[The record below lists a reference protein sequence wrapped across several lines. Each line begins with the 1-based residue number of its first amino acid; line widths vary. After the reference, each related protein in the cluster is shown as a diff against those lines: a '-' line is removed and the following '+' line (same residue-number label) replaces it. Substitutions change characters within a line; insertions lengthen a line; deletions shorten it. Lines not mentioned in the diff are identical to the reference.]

1 MAGMEAVT
9 PETRPTAPG
18 ALGALQ
24 QFINSGHLGSDPGV
38 EPETAAEVR
47 ERSAAGEHPASL
59 AKEFGIGRK
68 LISVMGRGAPMF
80 DELATPEAATQWL
93 QDHALLRPE
102 DAVDESGLK
111 QLTDF
116 RELLRMLAVANAHG
130 ESGADALE
138 QLTAL
143 AKDVPLVVAYDWDS
157 AVELRPA
164 GAGAHEAIG
173 RLLVSLYDSMRDG
186 SWKRLK
192 RCPGLGCPF
201 TFYDSSRNRTS
212 VWCSMSVC
220 GNRAKVRNYQQRS
233 RAGRV
238 K

>member
-1 MAGMEAVT
+1 MTT

-18 ALGALQ
+18 PLGVLQ
-24 QFINSGHLGSDPGV
+24 QFMNSGHLGSALGV

-47 ERSAAGEHPASL
+47 ERAAAGEHSATL
-59 AKEFGIGRK
+59 AKEFGIGRM
-68 LISVMGRGAPMF
+68 LVSALGRGAPMF
-80 DELATPEAATQWL
+80 DELATAEAAAEWL
-93 QDHALLRPE
+93 RNHELLGASDSIDRDAL
-102 DAVDESGLK
+102 V
-111 QLTDF
+111 QLTEF
-116 RELLRMLAVANAHG
+116 RELLRALAVANAHG
-130 ESGADALE
+130 ERGEEALRDLSVLVADVAVVAASDGKGALE
-138 QLTAL
+138 LQPT
-143 AKDVPLVVAYDWDS
+143 
-157 AVELRPA
+157 
-164 GAGAHEAIG
+164 GAGAKQAIG
-173 RLLVSLYDSMRDG
+173 RLLVSLYDAMHDG

-192 RCPGLGCPF
+192 RCPGVGCPF